1 MSFNDG
7 LDDITDAFREALK
20 YQNIKEEKIMKNLFK
35 KNENEV
41 ENGSIQNNEKKF
53 KPFNISI
60 FVGAVILV
68 CFGIIFFFI

>member
-1 MSFNDG
+1 
-7 LDDITDAFREALK
+7 
-20 YQNIKEEKIMKNLFK
+20 MKNLFK

-41 ENGSIQNNEKKF
+41 ENGSVQNNEKKF